1 MLCSGCSFFEATH
14 PPNGTPGAN
23 WQAYLAA
30 SEHAIKK
37 GAFEDARHAA
47 EQMEDEIRAEIPPDA
62 ARQDVRLKQLR
73 IQQALLEEILLN
85 QSRQQ
90 FLMERMDKNW
100 QTLQQTNQSVTA
112 MKKRV
117 AALNTKMKRL
127 EQEKKRL
134 EKQIERM
141 KQIDLK

>member
-1 MLCSGCSFFEATH
+1 MLCSGCSFFNTTH
-14 PPNGTPGAN
+14 PPNGAPDEN

-37 GAFEDARHAA
+37 GAFEDARLAA
-47 EQMEDEIRAEIPPDA
+47 EQMEEEIRAEIPPDA
-62 ARQDVRLKQLR
+62 AREDVRLKQLR
-73 IQQALLEEILLN
+73 LQQVLLEQILLN

-90 FLMERMDKNW
+90 FLLDRMDRNW
-100 QTLQQTNQSVTA
+100 QRLQQTNQSVTA
-112 MKKRV
+112 LNKR
-117 AALNTKMKRL
+117 AADLNIKMKRL